1 MDWFDLKNDQNVKVI
16 TESEY
21 QGIKCTW
28 VENKG
33 WKITLGASEYLFPHY
48 QAACA
53 AIDGIREDC
62 VSKYGGVKL
71 KVKTTAE

>member
-1 MDWFDLKNDQNVKVI
+1 MDWFDLKDNSQVI
-16 TESEY
+16 QIKESSY

-28 VENKG
+28 VENQG

-48 QAACA
+48 QAAQA

-62 VSKYGGVKL
+62 VKKYGGVKL
-71 KVKTTAE
+71 KAKDTQK